1 MKRAFISVWDKSG
14 LEELA
19 RFLHEHDFSLIST
32 GGTAR
37 KIEGLGIPV
46 TPVEEITGQPALMDG
61 RLKTLD
67 LRVFGPIL
75 FDRQKR
81 SHARDL
87 EQLGQAPIDLVVVN
101 LYPFEEM
108 LAQELS
114 KEEMIE
120 YIDIG
125 GPSLLRAAAKNY
137 AHVIVLS
144 QPEHYP
150 RFQQLYLDHNGDIP
164 LEERERLATE
174 VFRHT
179 AAYDQ
184 LIGDYFAPPS
194 EELPAAITIHAR
206 RHQALRYGENPHQQA
221 GFYLA
226 PGQEPLWE
234 QLHGKALSF
243 NNYADAETA
252 YQIVS
257 EFEGPAA
264 VIVKHAN
271 PCGFG
276 LGETVTEAY
285 RRALSTDPVSS
296 FGGIVA
302 LNRPVDEDGA
312 HAMAE
317 LFLECVIAPAFTRE
331 ALARLTKKKN
341 LRLLQAATIRDVAAA
356 REIKSVAGGFLVQDG
371 DSFQGEERWE
381 VVTRKKPAGKEM
393 QAMRLGWKLV
403 KFVKSNAIIFNNL
416 DQLLGVGAGQ
426 MSRVDAV
433 VLAGMKA
440 AKASLDLTGAAMA
453 SDAFFPFPDGV
464 EEAVRLGITAI
475 IQPGG
480 SVRDPEVIAAADAHK
495 VAMIFTHTR
504 HFRH

>member
-1 MKRAFISVWDKSG
+1 MKRAFLSVWDKSG

-19 RFLHEHDFSLIST
+19 RFLHEHDFGLIST

-37 KIEGLGIPV
+37 KIEALGIPV
-46 TPVEEITGQPALMDG
+46 TPVEAITGQPALMDG

-75 FDRQKR
+75 FDRNKP
-81 SHARDL
+81 SHGRDL

-108 LAQELS
+108 LAKGLSNDELV
-114 KEEMIE
+114 E

-125 GPSLLRAAAKNY
+125 GPSLLRAAAKNF
-137 AHVIVLS
+137 AHVMVLCR
-144 QPEHYP
+144 PEHYP
-150 RFQQLYLDHNGDIP
+150 RFQQLYLDHDGNIP
-164 LEERERLATE
+164 PNERKALAAE
-174 VFRHT
+174 VFHHT

-184 LIGDYFAPPS
+184 LIGDNFALPS
-194 EELPAAITIHAR
+194 NDLPSTITIHAR
-206 RHQALRYGENPHQQA
+206 RHQSLRYGENPHQQA

-226 PGQEPLWE
+226 PGQEPVWE
-234 QLHGKALSF
+234 QLHGKELSF
-243 NNYADAETA
+243 NNYADTETA

-257 EFEGPAA
+257 EFEGPAVA
-264 VIVKHAN
+264 IVKHAN

-285 RRALSTDPVSS
+285 HRALSTDPVSS
-296 FGGIVA
+296 FGAIVA
-302 LNRPVDEDGA
+302 LNRAVDADAA
-312 HAMAE
+312 HALAE
-317 LFLECVIAPAFTRE
+317 IFLECVIAPAFTSD
-331 ALARLTKKKN
+331 ALTRLTKKKN
-341 LRLLQAATIRDVAAA
+341 LRLLRAAGNGQVASA
-356 REIKSVAGGFLVQDG
+356 RVIKSVAGGFLVQDA
-371 DSFQGEERWE
+371 DSSQGEEGWE
-381 VVTRKKPAGKEM
+381 VVSRKKPTSEEM
-393 QAMRLGWKLV
+393 QAMRLGWKMV

-440 AKASLDLTGAAMA
+440 AKASLNLKGAAMA

-480 SVRDPEVIAAADAHK
+480 SVRDSEVIAAANAHK